1 MSTQIDLGP
10 VLPILKGDW
19 DATTV
24 YERLNIV
31 RHNSASWICSTA
43 VSQGVEPAENS
54 TDWYLQAKDMS
65 SVSSVNGMKGDVEIT
80 TIQTPSNDSDDT
92 SITNTEWVRDR
103 IDEKIDNAY
112 EYTDNAVSAV
122 TTSILDIA
130 AQDASSKATI
140 AVNQALAASETKFAA
155 KETVSDLTNSISAL
169 TEKNIAQDTAIA
181 AAQSTANSKQ
191 DKLGFTPIQ
200 QGGGIGQV
208 GNKIC
213 IGWSGKGL
221 KCTVDNTDL
230 GTFVRSV
237 NGVNADATGNVNT
250 FPSGTKMLFNQAAA
264 PTGWT
269 KQTSVNDA
277 ALRVVSGNGG
287 GTGGSEN
294 FSTAFAGKTVS
305 ISGKSGATTLT
316 VAQMPSHSHSMQWLG
331 QMQNGVTWW
340 GRVGGPSE
348 TQNTHNTGGSGSHT
362 HSISGSATV
371 NLAVKYT
378 DVIICA
384 KN

>member
-31 RHNSASWICSTA
+31 RHNSASWICNTA

-80 TIQTPSNDSDDT
+80 TVQTPSDDSDDI

-112 EYTDNAVSAV
+112 EYTDNAISAA

-130 AQDASSKATI
+130 AQDASNKATT
-140 AVNQALAASETKFAA
+140 AVNQALAASETIFAA
-155 KETVSDLTNSISAL
+155 KETVNNLTNSINAL
-169 TEKNIAQDTAIA
+169 TEKNATQDTAIA

-200 QGGGIGQV
+200 QGGGVGQV
-208 GNKIC
+208 GNKIY
-213 IGWSGKGL
+213 IGWSGSGL
-221 KCTVDNTDL
+221 KCTVDSTDL
-230 GTFVRSV
+230 GTLVRSV
-237 NGVNADATGNVNT
+237 NGTAANAAGNVT
-250 FPSGTKMLFNQAAA
+250 LSKADIVESLGYTPLQTA
-264 PTGWT
+264 PV
-269 KQTSVNDA
+269 TSVNGKTGAVTVSVPVTSVNGMTGAVKINVAGTKVNNAGWADGAWSATVTPSCGAQNNVGAGSGGKHLVLPSGGTWAWCGGSNGVTAGVA
-277 ALRVVSGNGG
+277 AG
-287 GTGGSEN
+287 GTGILYGDRD
-294 FSTAFAGKTVS
+294 GPVS
-305 ISGKSGATTLT
+305 AMYIRIS
-316 VAQMPSHSHSMQWLG
+316 
-331 QMQNGVTWW
+331 
-340 GRVGGPSE
+340 
-348 TQNTHNTGGSGSHT
+348 
-362 HSISGSATV
+362 
-371 NLAVKYT
+371 
-378 DVIICA
+378 
-384 KN
+384 